1 MPSPCLVVHIV
12 YPPWRCNWANI
23 DLMSVACVQVC
34 WKGCPGIYGSPVRSG
49 AWELGVGKGGRLYL
63 VCSPRRLATNFTG
76 LTNTVNGVKSEGML
90 SLVSQATH
98 KQEGT
103 WLKFS
108 LWMMLC
114 LCFAMRFTA
123 DVFCL
128 LVLQRVRKSHLLPDG
143 WTCNFQTTSM
153 VHLCNALINLNAR
166 RYTLSDDMYL
176 RAIEQLITV
185 AMAKIKSRFNEVD
198 FYLSYS
204 VA

>member
-1 MPSPCLVVHIV
+1 M
-12 YPPWRCNWANI
+12 
-23 DLMSVACVQVC
+23 C
-34 WKGCPGIYGSPVRSG
+34 WEGCPGIYGSSVRSG
-49 AWELGVGKGGRLYL
+49 AWELAVGKGGRLYL
-63 VCSPRRLATNFTG
+63 LWSPSRLATNFTG

-98 KQEGT
+98 KQEGV

-108 LWMMLC
+108 LWTMLC
-114 LCFAMRFTA
+114 LCFAMRFTD

-143 WTCNFQTTSM
+143 WTCNFQITSM
-153 VHLCNALINLNAR
+153 VNLCNALINLNAR

-185 AMAKIKSRFNEVD
+185 AMVKIKSRFNEVD